1 MDHNVR
7 RELGMKQKAK
17 DKIRRVW
24 VINPKTRVIPNKKKQ
39 QQKYCC
45 RKSRNPRFKEWPG
58 ISFLIKH

>member
-7 RELGMKQKAK
+7 RELLGMKQKAK

-45 RKSRNPRFKEWPG
+45 RKSRNPRFKE
-58 ISFLIKH
+58 